1 MKKKIWI
8 NCHISFI
15 NINYKNN
22 YDKWLYQELKF
33 LVGVSGM
40 LSLQELDADSSHF
53 SRSFDDASAPV
64 KHGRMGE
71 VADKGKELVWH
82 KQGGEVG

>member
-1 MKKKIWI
+1 
-8 NCHISFI
+8 
-15 NINYKNN
+15 
-22 YDKWLYQELKF
+22 
-33 LVGVSGM
+33 M

-71 VADKGKELVWH
+71 VADKGKELV
-82 KQGGEVG
+82 

>member
-1 MKKKIWI
+1 
-8 NCHISFI
+8 
-15 NINYKNN
+15 
-22 YDKWLYQELKF
+22 
-33 LVGVSGM
+33 M

-64 KHGRMGE
+64 KQGRMGE